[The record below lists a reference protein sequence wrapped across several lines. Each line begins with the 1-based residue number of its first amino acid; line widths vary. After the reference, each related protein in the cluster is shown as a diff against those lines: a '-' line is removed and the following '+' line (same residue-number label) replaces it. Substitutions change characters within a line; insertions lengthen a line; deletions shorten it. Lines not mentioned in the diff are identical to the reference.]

1 MSDSVGQY
9 LNEIGAVALLNAQEE
24 RELSQAIERGVEA
37 RIRKEE
43 GEKGREIDKAI
54 REAAAAKDRFI
65 RANLR
70 LVVSVARRY
79 PLPPGM
85 ELLDLIQEGNL
96 GLEHAVDKFDWRKG
110 FKFSTYATFWIRQ
123 SIGRALDQKASL
135 VRLPGD
141 RSASLRAALRQVS
154 GDGDE
159 LDDDHARL
167 HRLTTPTSLDRTIG
181 DDDSNELI
189 DLLPDANPGPE
200 LEVMAKAE
208 EEMVT
213 GLLDILE
220 PRAKYAVEQRFGL
233 SDGIKR
239 SYREVGEELGV
250 TAEAA
255 RRLVKRAINAV
266 REHAEELT
274 RLFGRWVAAHT
285 KEEVYRLAQRYGHAY
300 GYVATARD
308 MLDSPQLRHRRF
320 FVQVRHPVAGRVTV
334 PGAPF
339 RMSRMPFVSRR
350 APLLGEHGGTSLP
363 SRRERMGR
371 SDGHEAG
378 CLPLEGLRVV
388 DFTHIWA
395 GPYCTRI
402 LADLGA
408 EVIKIE
414 SPRRGDGGRGQG
426 VGRYH
431 AYSRN
436 KLAIAIDLRTDE
448 GRRHIRKLIAMSD
461 VVAENFS
468 VGVTKRLGVDYADCR
483 AITPSIV
490 YIALPAFGRTGPGSG
505 FVGMGATQEAMS
517 GLLGIS
523 SYPGA
528 VPSPT
533 GVKYG
538 DPNGGLLGAVAVLA
552 ALHHRAA
559 TGEGQLIDLSQ
570 REANI
575 FTLPEPV
582 LDYVLNGRTAE
593 AGGGKRPD
601 RAPTGCYPC
610 KDDEWVAI
618 DVETDR
624 QFRALCA
631 VVGRPDLA
639 ADRRFATPAQRKR
652 NEGELDRIIESWTRK
667 RSATSGMWL
676 LQDAG
681 VPAGAVLTNKQ
692 VAENE
697 HFRARGFFQRD
708 TEGRVHLAAPWRFS
722 KVALGVR
729 RFAPELG
736 QDTLHVLRDILGVPE
751 ADIRAME
758 RKGVIKR

>member
-37 RIRKEE
+37 RTRKEE
-43 GEKGREIDKAI
+43 GERSREIDRAI

-266 REHAEELT
+266 REHAEELSLAET
-274 RLFGRWVAAHT
+274 VDAA
-285 KEEVYRLAQRYGHAY
+285 
-300 GYVATARD
+300 
-308 MLDSPQLRHRRF
+308 
-320 FVQVRHPVAGRVTV
+320 
-334 PGAPF
+334 
-339 RMSRMPFVSRR
+339 
-350 APLLGEHGGTSLP
+350 
-363 SRRERMGR
+363 
-371 SDGHEAG
+371 
-378 CLPLEGLRVV
+378 
-388 DFTHIWA
+388 
-395 GPYCTRI
+395 
-402 LADLGA
+402 
-408 EVIKIE
+408 
-414 SPRRGDGGRGQG
+414 
-426 VGRYH
+426 
-431 AYSRN
+431 
-436 KLAIAIDLRTDE
+436 
-448 GRRHIRKLIAMSD
+448 
-461 VVAENFS
+461 
-468 VGVTKRLGVDYADCR
+468 
-483 AITPSIV
+483 
-490 YIALPAFGRTGPGSG
+490 
-505 FVGMGATQEAMS
+505 
-517 GLLGIS
+517 
-523 SYPGA
+523 
-528 VPSPT
+528 
-533 GVKYG
+533 
-538 DPNGGLLGAVAVLA
+538 
-552 ALHHRAA
+552 
-559 TGEGQLIDLSQ
+559 
-570 REANI
+570 
-575 FTLPEPV
+575 
-582 LDYVLNGRTAE
+582 
-593 AGGGKRPD
+593 
-601 RAPTGCYPC
+601 
-610 KDDEWVAI
+610 
-618 DVETDR
+618 
-624 QFRALCA
+624 
-631 VVGRPDLA
+631 
-639 ADRRFATPAQRKR
+639 
-652 NEGELDRIIESWTRK
+652 
-667 RSATSGMWL
+667 
-676 LQDAG
+676 
-681 VPAGAVLTNKQ
+681 
-692 VAENE
+692 
-697 HFRARGFFQRD
+697 
-708 TEGRVHLAAPWRFS
+708 
-722 KVALGVR
+722 
-729 RFAPELG
+729 
-736 QDTLHVLRDILGVPE
+736 
-751 ADIRAME
+751 
-758 RKGVIKR
+758 